1 MIIKPSTL
9 DLPIYSENPG
19 FPETTRI
26 YLLMKREEPKNNIL
40 KKVGIDFEKKAGL
53 ISKV

>member
-9 DLPIYSENPG
+9 DLPIYSENPR

-26 YLLMKREEPKNNIL
+26 YLLMKKEGAKNNTI
-40 KKVGIDFEKKAGL
+40 K
-53 ISKV
+53 